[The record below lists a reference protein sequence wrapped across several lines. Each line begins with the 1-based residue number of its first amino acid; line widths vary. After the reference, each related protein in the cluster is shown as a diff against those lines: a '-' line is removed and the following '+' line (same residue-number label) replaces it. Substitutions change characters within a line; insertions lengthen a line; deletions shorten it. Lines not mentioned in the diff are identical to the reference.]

1 VFFVMFASRRW
12 MRFALFCNLLGTL
25 LIFLSFQAVSSD
37 VKLLSSNGRT
47 ALCAYGEAVVVSNN
61 SNVAVAGHCPDWPQ
75 SRATPL
81 LTVEHPRTAIL
92 GFSLMLLGFFLQWFA
107 LPIARENG

>member
-1 VFFVMFASRRW
+1 VILASRRW

-25 LIFLSFQAVSSD
+25 LIFLSFQAMSSD
-37 VKLLSSNGRT
+37 VKLLSSNNGT
-47 ALCAYGEAVVVSNN
+47 AFCAYGEAVLIANN
-61 SNVAVAGHCPDWPQ
+61 SNVAVGGHCPDWPQ

-81 LTVEHPRTAIL
+81 LSVEHPRTAIL

-107 LPIARENG
+107 LPIAKE